1 MNSPGAP
8 ATSPNTGPSPAP
20 PTSEDASGWLVE
32 LDGGT
37 KVVAAQGSELRLTS
51 ESFFT
56 GASSTSSAKIS
67 AGKGSYLRLGAD
79 SEVEV
84 SSTTTVKKKKTG
96 LGTTLVVIG
105 LLAGLIAG
113 LAMASLASS
122 QAGSFVL
129 TFGILTFVCV
139 FIKEACTTLSKETS
153 YSKAR
158 IDWLVKTAAI
168 ASIFVV
174 VFGTPTAAVTIA
186 KAYSVASVTDETPAE
201 STTSTPTP

>member
-1 MNSPGAP
+1 M
-8 ATSPNTGPSPAP
+8 
-20 PTSEDASGWLVE
+20 E
-32 LDGGT
+32 LGGGT

-51 ESFFT
+51 ESSFT
-56 GASSTSSAKIS
+56 GSSSTSSAKIT
-67 AGKGSYLRLGAD
+67 AGKGSYLRLEAG

-84 SSTTTVKKKKTG
+84 LPPTTINKTKTG
-96 LGTTLVVIG
+96 LGTTLIALG

-113 LAMASLASS
+113 LAIASLATSRA
-122 QAGSFVL
+122 AGFVL

-153 YSKAR
+153 YSKSR
-158 IDWLVKTAAI
+158 IDGLTKTAAI

-186 KAYSVASVTDETPAE
+186 KAYSVASGTAETPAE
-201 STTSTPTP
+201 SPTSTPTP